1 MKLKRV
7 AKPLFAT
14 NYTDFREV
22 EKKSA
27 QISEISGKDFEVLG
41 MVATWVIL
49 NAVTNC
55 GISRRAKAL
64 PQFVEALRASRL

>member
-1 MKLKRV
+1 LKLKRV

-14 NYTDFREV
+14 NCTDFREV

-41 MVATWVIL
+41 MVATWV
-49 NAVTNC
+49 N
-55 GISRRAKAL
+55 
-64 PQFVEALRASRL
+64 

>member
-1 MKLKRV
+1 LKLKLV

-14 NYTDFREV
+14 NCTDFREV

-41 MVATWVIL
+41 IVANLGYLHNNIGSRKRLPIL
-49 NAVTNC
+49 
-55 GISRRAKAL
+55 
-64 PQFVEALRASRL
+64 